1 MIEKYKRNGFSVF
14 FRRGLV
20 CFRKKPHLCNPIQQ
34 GRSSA
39 GLERFSHIEE
49 VIGSNPIVPTF

>member
-1 MIEKYKRNGFSVF
+1 MLQITGKDITFVSPF
-14 FRRGLV
+14 L
-20 CFRKKPHLCNPIQQ
+20 Q

-49 VIGSNPIVPTF
+49 VIGSNPIVPTTESVSLIGGRTLYVL

>member
-1 MIEKYKRNGFSVF
+1 MKI
-14 FRRGLV
+14 LV
-20 CFRKKPHLCNPIQQ
+20 SSKKALPLHSISRQ

-49 VIGSNPIVPTF
+49 VIGSSPIGPTEREVHRMWASLS